1 MKKTKRKQDMIIQL
15 ITKLLKTDMYHPHLV
30 ENLNKQ
36 LNEQLQRKIYNSK
49 TDKKQHVYIKIK
61 DVSNRLSILAH
72 AAIYQSMITRMMSNK
87 QFEIIQKELKALKNK
102 LQH

>member
-1 MKKTKRKQDMIIQL
+1 MKKHKNKQKTISQL
-15 ITKLLKTDMYHPHLV
+15 INELLKTDMYHPHLV

-36 LNEQLQRKIYNSK
+36 LSEQIQHKNFNSK
-49 TDKKQHVYIKIK
+49 TDKKQHIYIKIQ

-87 QFEIIQKELKALKNK
+87 QFETIQKELKSLKNK

>member
-1 MKKTKRKQDMIIQL
+1 MKKTKRKQDMIVQL

-72 AAIYQSMITRMMSNK
+72 AAIYQPMITRMMSNK
-87 QFEIIQKELKALKNK
+87 QFEIIQKELKVLKTK

>member
-1 MKKTKRKQDMIIQL
+1 MKKHKNKQKTISQL
-15 ITKLLKTDMYHPHLV
+15 INELLKTDMYHPHLV

-36 LNEQLQRKIYNSK
+36 LSEQIQHKISNSK
-49 TDKKQHVYIKIK
+49 TDKKQHIYIKIQ

-87 QFEIIQKELKALKNK
+87 QFETIQKELKSLKNK

>member
-1 MKKTKRKQDMIIQL
+1 MNKIKHKQKTITQL
-15 ITKLLKTDMYHPHLV
+15 INELLKTDMYHPNLV

-36 LNEQLQRKIYNSK
+36 LNEQIQRKISNSK
-49 TDKKQHVYIKIK
+49 TDKKQHVYVKIQ

-72 AAIYQSMITRMMSNK
+72 AALYQSTLTRMMSNK
-87 QFEIIQKELKALKNK
+87 QFEIIQKELKALKNQ

>member
-1 MKKTKRKQDMIIQL
+1 MKKTKNKQKSITQL
-15 ITKLLKTDMYHPHLV
+15 INELLKTDMYHPQLV

-36 LNEQLQRKIYNSK
+36 LSEQIQHKISNSK
-49 TDKKQHVYIKIK
+49 TDKKQHIYIKIQ

-72 AAIYQSMITRMMSNK
+72 AAIYQSMLTRMISNK
-87 QFEIIQKELKALKNK
+87 QFEIIQKELKVLKNQ

>member
-1 MKKTKRKQDMIIQL
+1 MKKHKNKQKTINQL
-15 ITKLLKTDMYHPHLV
+15 INELLKTDMYHPHLV

-36 LNEQLQRKIYNSK
+36 LNEQIQRKISNSK
-49 TDKKQHVYIKIK
+49 TDKKQHIYVKIQ

-72 AAIYQSMITRMMSNK
+72 AAIYQSMLTRMMSNK
-87 QFEIIQKELKALKNK
+87 QFEIIQTKLKALKNQ

>member
-1 MKKTKRKQDMIIQL
+1 MKKTKNKQKTISQL
-15 ITKLLKTDMYHPHLV
+15 IKELLKTDMYHPHLV

-36 LNEQLQRKIYNSK
+36 LSEQIQRKISNSK
-49 TDKKQHVYIKIK
+49 TDKKQHIYVKIQ

-72 AAIYQSMITRMMSNK
+72 AAIYQSMLTRMMSNK
-87 QFEIIQKELKALKNK
+87 QFEIIQKELKVLKNQ

>member
-1 MKKTKRKQDMIIQL
+1 MTKNKNKQKTIIQL
-15 ITKLLKTDMYHPHLV
+15 INELLKTDMYHPHLV

-36 LNEQLQRKIYNSK
+36 LSEQIQRKISNSK

-72 AAIYQSMITRMMSNK
+72 AAIYQSMINRMMSNR
-87 QFEIIQKELKALKNK
+87 QFESIQKELKVLKNK